1 MVAATVDEIRAHY
14 GPDEHQAVELYGDVI
29 DAFETAGL
37 PAYVE
42 TRGGL
47 AVCAITPTG
56 SLLVVASD
64 DALPWSRDALV
75 GWHLSHTAED
85 EPGTPWRCTVYD
97 TVSADH
103 HHGVDLSVARMISAG
118 LAHLGACSKAAAL

>member
-1 MVAATVDEIRAHY
+1 MVAADVEKIRACY

-47 AVCAITPTG
+47 AVCATVSDG
-56 SLLVVASD
+56 SLLIVASD
-64 DALPWSRDALV
+64 DALPWNRDALT

-97 TVSADH
+97 TVSTGHYHSAT
-103 HHGVDLSVARMISAG
+103 LNVAPMVSAG
-118 LAHLGACSKAAAL
+118 MAHLGACSKAAAL